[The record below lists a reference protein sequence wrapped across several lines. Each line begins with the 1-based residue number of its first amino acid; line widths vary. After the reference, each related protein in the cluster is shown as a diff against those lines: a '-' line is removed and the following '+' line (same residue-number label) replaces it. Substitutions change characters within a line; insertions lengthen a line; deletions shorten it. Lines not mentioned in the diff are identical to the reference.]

1 MPDNQ
6 LPNADFS
13 DNRFES
19 FGALPVKGNLRGQR
33 PATGPRRS
41 ESLPSSPMIYANEPP
56 DPDKQQFF
64 ELVLAQLDAGLLRY
78 SKRLQLIK
86 LAKQW
91 SISEF
96 EANLIIAHAQYHLGK
111 GKALDL
117 TIRTDQQR
125 PRGSE
130 KFFSILIRTGLIVL
144 LALLLDWLLI
154 RWVS

>member
-19 FGALPVKGNLRGQR
+19 FGALPVKGNLRSQR
-33 PATGPRRS
+33 PATGAHRPERS
-41 ESLPSSPMIYANEPP
+41 PSPSMIYANQPP
-56 DPDKQQFF
+56 DLDKQQFF

-111 GKALDL
+111 GQALDL

-125 PRGSE
+125 PSRSE
-130 KFFSILIRTGLIVL
+130 KFFSILIRTGLIILV
-144 LALLLDWLLI
+144 ALLLDWLLI

>member
-6 LPNADFS
+6 SPNADFS

-19 FGALPVKGNLRGQR
+19 FGALPVKGNLCGQR
-33 PATGPRRS
+33 PATGAHRPER
-41 ESLPSSPMIYANEPP
+41 LPSPPMIYANEPP

-64 ELVLAQLDAGLLRY
+64 ELILAQLDAGLLRY

-117 TIRTDQQR
+117 TIRTDHQR
-125 PRGSE
+125 PRRSE
-130 KFFSILIRTGLIVL
+130 RFFSILIRTGLIIL

>member
-6 LPNADFS
+6 LSSTDRS

-19 FGALPVKGNLRGQR
+19 FGALPTKDNPRGQR
-33 PATGPRRS
+33 PAIDPSRS
-41 ESLPSSPMIYANEPP
+41 QSLPSPPIISANRPP

-64 ELVLAQLDAGLLRY
+64 ELILAQLDGGLLRY

-111 GKALDL
+111 LDAPDL
-117 TIRTDQQR
+117 TIRTDQKSPSR
-125 PRGSE
+125 SE
-130 KFFSILIRTGLIVL
+130 KIFSMLIRTGVIIL

-154 RWVS
+154 RWIS